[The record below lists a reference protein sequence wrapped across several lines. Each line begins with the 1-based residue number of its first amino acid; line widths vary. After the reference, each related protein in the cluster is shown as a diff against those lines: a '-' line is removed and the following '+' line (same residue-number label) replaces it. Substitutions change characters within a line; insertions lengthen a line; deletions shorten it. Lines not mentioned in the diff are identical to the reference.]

1 MDEHTMER
9 VNHIAHEDAT
19 RDHPPPLDATRRI
32 SSRKVI
38 FAPARV
44 PTHLT
49 NLEKN

>member
-1 MDEHTMER
+1 MDEHTIER

-19 RDHPPPLDATRRI
+19 RDHPPPDATRRI

-44 PTHLT
+44 PAHLT